1 MALYCDDYE
10 AERDAYLASGAE
22 LAYEAHVGPTR
33 TCWVD
38 TAATL
43 GFMVELLEPSP
54 IREKGF
60 AMMRTAAQRW
70 DGKDPITRFCCDR
83 AVPLPRALRRV
94 RQRASRP
101 PVPRPRTR
109 DAHLC
114 TAGDRKTV
122 R

>member
-1 MALYCDDYE
+1 MTAYEMRISDWSSDVCSSDLPGVFRDLFPRGQHGLHHMALYCDDYE
-10 AERDAYLASGAE
+10 AERDAYHASGAE

-70 DGKDPITRFCCDR
+70 DGKDPITRF
-83 AVPLPRALRRV
+83 
-94 RQRASRP
+94 
-101 PVPRPRTR
+101 
-109 DAHLC
+109 
-114 TAGDRKTV
+114 
-122 R
+122 

>member
-43 GFMVELLEPSP
+43 GCMVELREPSP
-54 IREKGF
+54 IR
-60 AMMRTAAQRW
+60 
-70 DGKDPITRFCCDR
+70 
-83 AVPLPRALRRV
+83 
-94 RQRASRP
+94 
-101 PVPRPRTR
+101 
-109 DAHLC
+109 
-114 TAGDRKTV
+114 DRKST
-122 R
+122 RLNSSHSCAPRMPPSAYKTQTGRCPGHPQSTRLHSCNYCETRLNLLSGHTYKI